1 MTTTEQKNGKSCV
14 TVVARDVILDTIKQ
28 KNCNRGMAMVAK
40 HVTLNTTEQKNGNR
54 GMAMVARCVI
64 LEAEM
69 KFMKQSGC
77 FLQKLTTDPTVLE
90 MQVKGLSF

>member
-1 MTTTEQKNGKSCV
+1 
-14 TVVARDVILDTIKQ
+14 
-28 KNCNRGMAMVAK
+28 MVAK

-77 FLQKLTTDPTVLE
+77 FLQKLTQTQQCWRRRSKV
-90 MQVKGLSF
+90 